1 MNTIGKGPAIRAVRK
16 IVTIVYTQLA
26 QDNANVRRN
35 VVGEGQLATLFLTV
49 KVIGRVEFYK
59 TIQNINTE

>member
-26 QDNANVRRN
+26 QDYTNVRRD
-35 VVGEGQLATLFLTV
+35 VVGEGQLATLSLTV
-49 KVIGRVEFYK
+49 
-59 TIQNINTE
+59 NA